1 MEQKDIR
8 DIVRIMGRL
17 NCTKNFKCY
26 REGFRSLCKAQDIGL
41 ETFLEC
47 LEEDPDEC
55 PFSMPL
61 GGTIYCRCPLRIH
74 LLKKL
79 KK

>member
-1 MEQKDIR
+1 MER
-8 DIVRIMGRL
+8 DYESELKEIAGNFSCPADLICYTQAL
-17 NCTKNFKCY
+17 KNFRKV
-26 REGFRSLCKAQDIGL
+26 GNVGL

-47 LEEDPDEC
+47 LEEDPHEC

-61 GGTIYCRCPLRIH
+61 GGTVYCRCPLRVH
-74 LLKKL
+74 VAKKF